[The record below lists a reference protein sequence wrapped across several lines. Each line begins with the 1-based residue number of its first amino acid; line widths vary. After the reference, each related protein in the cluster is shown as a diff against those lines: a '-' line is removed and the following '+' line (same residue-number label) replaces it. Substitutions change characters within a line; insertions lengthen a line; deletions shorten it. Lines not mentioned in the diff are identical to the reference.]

1 MDQPLK
7 EQQKEIVS
15 SDVQAFCELIARIMV
30 RCLREKDPQA
40 MMLLSFSSNT
50 EKPDAGGNHDA
61 A

>member
-1 MDQPLK
+1 MDQSLK

-15 SDVQAFCELIARIMV
+15 SDVQAFCELIARIIV

>member
-1 MDQPLK
+1 
-7 EQQKEIVS
+7 
-15 SDVQAFCELIARIMV
+15 V